1 MAQEGSVSVSLLVAA
16 LLLSELATCLDNDI
30 NTVLLPHT
38 TAASITG
45 RVERLL
51 GGATEAAVGKLQKTG
66 GVECRLMFMKY

>member
-16 LLLSELATCLDNDI
+16 LLLSELAACLDNDT

-51 GGATEAAVGKLQKTG
+51 GGATEAAVGKLQKMG
-66 GVECRLMFMKY
+66 GVERRLMFMKY

>member
-1 MAQEGSVSVSLLVAA
+1 MSLLVAT
-16 LLLSELATCLDNDI
+16 LLLSELAACLDNNT

-38 TAASITG
+38 TGPSIIG

-66 GVECRLMFMKY
+66 GVERRLMFMKY